1 MTDDFNPE
9 LEEEM
14 GDGVE
19 EPTDD
24 DLMMGDDGDGDD
36 YAHDGDDGEED
47 PFSMGFHEDEPE
59 SDF

>member
-1 MTDDFNPE
+1 MTDEFNPE

-14 GDGVE
+14 GE
-19 EPTDD
+19 STQEPTDD

-36 YAHDGDDGEED
+36 YSSDDEED
-47 PFSMGFHEDEPE
+47 PLSMGFHEEEPE